1 MAQNNFQDL
10 FDEEEE
16 REINEAY
23 GSKLTNVR
31 GQVWQSLGF
40 FRFVGDIVD
49 AYIPKNALVE
59 IYPNTRCFAH
69 LDDYFLGY
77 RPNKHIKS
85 TKSQPQQKKNF
96 FFLFMMF

>member
-10 FDEEEE
+10 FDEDEE

-49 AYIPKNALVE
+49 AYIPKL
-59 IYPNTRCFAH
+59 
-69 LDDYFLGY
+69 LDAFILATGGRANDNEHNDPASKTNDKDGPKGPTFDSSIDS
-77 RPNKHIKS
+77 RK
-85 TKSQPQQKKNF
+85 
-96 FFLFMMF
+96 

>member
-16 REINEAY
+16 KEINEAY

-49 AYIPKNALVE
+49 AYIPKL
-59 IYPNTRCFAH
+59 
-69 LDDYFLGY
+69 LDAFILATGGRASGIEHND
-77 RPNKHIKS
+77 S
-85 TKSQPQQKKNF
+85 VSEKNDNDGPKGPTF
-96 FFLFMMF
+96 DNSIDSRK